1 MPKVLFLANI
11 ARFFTDFLLPFAD
24 HFRALG
30 WQVDAA
36 AAEMTGCTECPLHFD
51 RTFDLEW
58 SRNPLDTQNFLR
70 GLRQVRSLIAEG
82 GYDLIHIHTPVS
94 AFLARLALRGIP
106 PQRRPKIIYTVHG
119 YHFHKRGHPL
129 KNLVFLGIEKL
140 AGPWTDYLVVINRED
155 EQATLRYNIVPQNR
169 LRYMPGIGVDLA
181 HYSPSSVS
189 PQQITAIR
197 SELGLSPGQPL
208 FVMIAEYDPEKRHRD
223 ALQALARLNQRT
235 GRNDVVL
242 ALAGVGR
249 LMEEVRRQ
257 AQTLGLEPQVRMLGW
272 RRDVPTLVR
281 AACATLLPSEREG
294 LPRAVL
300 ESLALEVPVI
310 GCNIRG
316 VQELLEGG
324 GGLLVEVGD
333 VEAMAQGMQWIL
345 EHPQEAAQMGQTG
358 RQRVAAYDLKNII
371 RLHEMLYSEAIGKA
385 APTLSQVG
393 LG

>member
-1 MPKVLFLANI
+1 MSKVLFLANI

-36 AAEMTGCTECPLHFD
+36 ASEMAGCAECAAHFD
-51 RTFDLEW
+51 RTFDLKW
-58 SRNPLDTQNFLR
+58 SRNPLDTQNFLK
-70 GLRQVRSLIAEG
+70 GLRQVRELIEEG

-94 AFLARLALRGIP
+94 AFLARLALRGVP

-129 KNLVFLGIEKL
+129 KNLVFLSVEKL

-155 EQATLRYNIVPQNR
+155 EQATLRHSIVPKSR

-181 HYSPSSVS
+181 RYSPGAVS
-189 PQQITAIR
+189 AEQIKAVR
-197 SELGLSPGQPL
+197 AELGLSGGQPL

-223 ALQALARLNQRT
+223 ALQALQRLNQIT
-235 GRNDVVL
+235 GRNDAVL
-242 ALAGVGR
+242 ALAGVGK
-249 LMEEVRRQ
+249 LMEGVR
-257 AQTLGLEPQVRMLGW
+257 AQVRELGLEAQVQILGW
-272 RRDVPTLVR
+272 RRDVPVLVR
-281 AACATLLPSEREG
+281 AALATLLPSEREG

-310 GCNIRG
+310 GCDIRG

-324 GGLLVEVGD
+324 CGLLTEVGD
-333 VEAMAQGMQWIL
+333 VEAIAQGMRWMI
-345 EHPQEAAQMGQTG
+345 EHPEGAAQMGQKG
-358 RQRVAAYDLKNII
+358 RQRVAAYDVKNII
-371 RLHEMLYSEAIGKA
+371 RLHEELYSEAMGA
-385 APTLSQVG
+385 GTPALSHAG
-393 LG
+393 